1 MVDDSEGSRLR
12 GVCRVGW
19 VGDGRGRGEFS
30 CFCVFWTGNSGFSFW
45 VIRVRRNL
53 FSFCF
58 FWIRF
63 GGGDDWLRGF
73 GLFFVIL
80 GLEFGIGS

>member
-30 CFCVFWTGNSGFSFW
+30 CFCVFWTGILVGYSVVGWEVYFSGLGVFLFFSFY
-45 VIRVRRNL
+45 VFLVLGCI
-53 FSFCF
+53 F
-58 FWIRF
+58 I
-63 GGGDDWLRGF
+63 GF
-73 GLFFVIL
+73 
-80 GLEFGIGS
+80 E